1 MPNDSS
7 HIVQRI
13 AEINFSIN
21 TTHPVL
27 HEQFQSIL
35 ETAIFCTGGDSASI
49 MLSNRDTGELHFE
62 KVLGI
67 DNVDLTEFTIPRGEG
82 IAGWVLQNNRSR
94 IVNDVSKH
102 KRFFSR
108 ISHLISYKTHTILAV
123 PIRVWDECIGVMEV
137 VNKKEPFTVEDQG
150 WVEILA
156 NQAGLAI
163 ISARTS
169 PVRLSG
175 NHNQQ
180 QESEQLLVYKSETMK
195 KLIDMIR
202 KIALTE
208 ASVIIA
214 GESGVGKELVAEQ
227 IHAFSPRSEGPLIK
241 VNCPSLPELLL
252 ESELFGH
259 VKGAFTDAINNRQGK
274 LAIAGGGTLFL
285 DEIADISLAF
295 QTKLLRVLET
305 KQYEPLGSNQI
316 KTADVRIITASNK
329 NLRDEVQKGRF
340 REDLFYRLSI
350 IPLIVPPLR
359 DRPEDIPLLA
369 EHFFKTINTRM
380 KKNIQGFSSE
390 ALEQLIN
397 YSWPGNIR
405 ELRNSIERAVVL
417 CTGSTILPEDLLISG
432 NGFKGEFYIDK
443 SLKHSLNLFKKHLI
457 RSALL
462 ANGWN
467 QTKTAEKLE
476 IQRTYLSR
484 LIKELEIERSSDG

>member
-1 MPNDSS
+1 M
-7 HIVQRI
+7 
-13 AEINFSIN
+13 
-21 TTHPVL
+21 
-27 HEQFQSIL
+27 
-35 ETAIFCTGGDSASI
+35 
-49 MLSNRDTGELHFE
+49 
-62 KVLGI
+62 
-67 DNVDLTEFTIPRGEG
+67 
-82 IAGWVLQNNRSR
+82 
-94 IVNDVSKH
+94 
-102 KRFFSR
+102 
-108 ISHLISYKTHTILAV
+108 
-123 PIRVWDECIGVMEV
+123 
-137 VNKKEPFTVEDQG
+137 
-150 WVEILA
+150 
-156 NQAGLAI
+156 
-163 ISARTS
+163 
-169 PVRLSG
+169 
-175 NHNQQ
+175 
-180 QESEQLLVYKSETMK
+180 
-195 KLIDMIR
+195 
-202 KIALTE
+202 
-208 ASVIIA
+208 
-214 GESGVGKELVAEQ
+214 
-227 IHAFSPRSEGPLIK
+227 
-241 VNCPSLPELLL
+241 
-252 ESELFGH
+252 
-259 VKGAFTDAINNRQGK
+259 
-274 LAIAGGGTLFL
+274 
-285 DEIADISLAF
+285 
-295 QTKLLRVLET
+295 ET

-359 DRPEDIPLLA
+359 NRPEDIPLLA
-369 EHFFKTINTRM
+369 EHFFQTINTRM

>member
-1 MPNDSS
+1 M
-7 HIVQRI
+7 
-13 AEINFSIN
+13 
-21 TTHPVL
+21 
-27 HEQFQSIL
+27 
-35 ETAIFCTGGDSASI
+35 
-49 MLSNRDTGELHFE
+49 
-62 KVLGI
+62 
-67 DNVDLTEFTIPRGEG
+67 
-82 IAGWVLQNNRSR
+82 
-94 IVNDVSKH
+94 
-102 KRFFSR
+102 
-108 ISHLISYKTHTILAV
+108 
-123 PIRVWDECIGVMEV
+123 
-137 VNKKEPFTVEDQG
+137 
-150 WVEILA
+150 
-156 NQAGLAI
+156 
-163 ISARTS
+163 
-169 PVRLSG
+169 
-175 NHNQQ
+175 
-180 QESEQLLVYKSETMK
+180 
-195 KLIDMIR
+195 
-202 KIALTE
+202 
-208 ASVIIA
+208 
-214 GESGVGKELVAEQ
+214 
-227 IHAFSPRSEGPLIK
+227 
-241 VNCPSLPELLL
+241 
-252 ESELFGH
+252 
-259 VKGAFTDAINNRQGK
+259 
-274 LAIAGGGTLFL
+274 
-285 DEIADISLAF
+285 
-295 QTKLLRVLET
+295 ET
-305 KQYEPLGSNQI
+305 KQYEPIGSNQI

-369 EHFFKTINTRM
+369 EHFFKTINARM